1 MEQGKFAYRANL
13 EAARKA
19 LLDRTGS
26 TYAGPTAKQQLEQ
39 QKEGLMRPKS
49 RPAPEMSGGLAEGV
63 GLALMEAMQPAV
75 EETAVKEEEEGLKS
89 SLRPEPRYATEFKG
103 TYKPSGDLAS
113 DSEFT
118 ASIEKLAKKRG
129 ISTSELYK
137 VIQGE
142 SSFNPTARNK
152 SGATGLF
159 QIMPDSAKE
168 LGVSTGQILKMTP
181 AQQVDLYDKY
191 LGRWDY
197 SSKNR
202 LGIMQA
208 APAFANREPEA
219 VIYSK
224 GSKAWDQNPGWRE
237 LNDGPITVRSINSY
251 YARQGK

>member
-1 MEQGKFAYRANL
+1 MSEKFAYRKNL

-26 TYAGPTAKQQLEQ
+26 SYKAPDAAQQVEV
-39 QKEGLMRPKS
+39 QKEGLMRPRS
-49 RPAPEMSGGLAEGV
+49 RPPVEESDSLAGGL
-63 GLALMEAMQPAV
+63 GLALMEEIQN
-75 EETAVKEEEEGLKS
+75 KDEGMMS

-142 SSFNPTARNK
+142 SGFNPTARNK

-191 LGRWDY
+191 LGRWGY

-208 APAFANREPEA
+208 AP
-219 VIYSK
+219 S
-224 GSKAWDQNPGWRE
+224 
-237 LNDGPITVRSINSY
+237 LC
-251 YARQGK
+251 

>member
-1 MEQGKFAYRANL
+1 
-13 EAARKA
+13 
-19 LLDRTGS
+19 
-26 TYAGPTAKQQLEQ
+26 
-39 QKEGLMRPKS
+39 MRPKA
-49 RPAPEMSGGLAEGV
+49 RPEAEPEVSGGYAAGI

-75 EETAVKEEEEGLKS
+75 EEPAVEETTTKEEEGLKS

-113 DSEFT
+113 DLEFT

-129 ISTSELYK
+129 LSTSELYK

-142 SSFNPTARNK
+142 SGFNPTARNK

-159 QIMPDSAKE
+159 QIMPGSAKE
-168 LGVSTGQILKMTP
+168 LGVSTDQILKMTP

-191 LGRWDY
+191 LGRWNY

-219 VIYSK
+219 VIYPKS
-224 GSKAWDQNPGWRE
+224 SKAWKQNPGWRE

>member
-26 TYAGPTAKQQLEQ
+26 KYAGSTAKQQLEQ
-39 QKEGLMRPKS
+39 QKEGLMRPKA

-75 EETAVKEEEEGLKS
+75 EETAVKEEEGLKS

-159 QIMPDSAKE
+159 QIMPGSAKE

-191 LGRWDY
+191 LGRWNY